1 MGKLSPASTEALHI
15 SRAEEILN
23 QESGWKALTGTT
35 DFGAIAGSDASA
47 HRLAFDLFAD
57 RVCGYVGAYYV
68 ALGGVVDAL
77 VFAGGIGERSVRL
90 RRAVTRQVACLGFAL
105 DDARNDDA
113 AAAAPAAGD
122 HEHAVRDIGHASARH
137 RTLICYTDEQFE
149 MARGCA
155 ADPDLWK

>member
-1 MGKLSPASTEALHI
+1 MGKLSPASTGALHI

-35 DFGAIAGSDASA
+35 DFGAIAGADAPPA
-47 HRLAFDLFAD
+47 HRLAFDLFVD

-68 ALGGVVDAL
+68 ALGGAVDAL
-77 VFAGGIGERSVRL
+77 VFAGGIGERSARL
-90 RRAVTRQVACLGFAL
+90 RREVVRHVACLGFAL
-105 DDARNDDA
+105 DDARNDDDK
-113 AAAAPAAGD
+113 AAPAAGD
-122 HEHAVRDIGHASARH
+122 HEHAVRDIGLASARH
-137 RTLICYTDEQFE
+137 RTLVCYTDEQFE